1 MIVTTIPGA
10 HAQSSSSST
19 SVTTAETLAQEWFT
33 DNFDDNETH
42 LAVGVNSALKNLTS
56 SDVMCYGFPSVQRR
70 TKEASPNG
78 GCPEIYTAVNA
89 SCSCLTTG
97 YSDSDTWEFHVTL
110 RTDEGSEKY
119 PTTLTSSDVLAVDSI
134 RTLLVPSN
142 LTTLRFVGEGTYPQ
156 TITFVPQDQG
166 LPGSTL
172 PIAKVEDGSIGIT
185 TVSLENI
192 NLSSITQSVSTFFPS
207 TTLNITLRNCN
218 MIKFGYD
225 FFDGLDSVRYLDMSS
240 NHLTAAYVGS
250 SIAHSCSNQF
260 CAVEVLNLTNN
271 SISTFPTVVFN
282 VDNLQELYIAEND
295 ITDFNISSTVFSAI
309 QALVAFDSDLP
320 DESTAC
326 TDGTWQTAHN
336 RKFCVTND
344 TATAAD
350 TSSNDSSSLTIGLVA
365 GGCAIVIIIVALVA
379 WRYLSHKKTHRMS
392 SSKNDF
398 YSQEFGDT
406 LDFDDTQVQVDPV
419 FLNDPVIVTN
429 RIDQKLLKMGRCIS
443 KEALSYLH
451 ALKPKIIHRD
461 LKSKNVLLNMYLE
474 AKLSDFGISRMRYLV
489 ETHMTA
495 GVGTSFWIAPEVLLG
510 RDYDEA
516 ADIFSFGVV
525 LSEIDTDDYPYW
537 NDKNTSN
544 RGKIQEAEIL
554 SLVAEGKLRPSFS
567 NDCPKA
573 ILDLAD
579 CCLQKNPEDR
589 PNAAEIVVIL
599 EHMIHAS
606 ERSSSSL
613 QSGAWSVTS
622 SDEEAQRLRQ
632 EVKHLTSELQ
642 ELQFRTL
649 SPEDV
654 AFLDPAMQRIVVENR
669 LLTSVAKGE
678 QLKVATAQS
687 LLAASLGPQES
698 HPLYTQICLTK
709 SWSERRKSLM
719 AVRQQKLQDAYGF
732 LMGRFEDPDKPHT
745 SDHRYETPE
754 GDICAVHAEVIHFPR
769 VESLDKVWEAVIF
782 HYNNIEIDIS
792 EKLGHMTV
800 RDDYDSIEGIVH
812 NIRVLSH
819 SENCTSVE
827 SSIVTFSHFFTEDD
841 EGFGGQPCGV
851 LSIDCIDE
859 DELYPYY
866 PEKRVRL
873 DTSGAIVLTANREGD
888 GELVAF
894 WEGYVDYIGS
904 KTCKHYYDMVR
915 DARERGCGEKDK
927 ALRGTECREMFQWYV
942 DNKEVVETDCYELKG
957 SKPFYREF
965 VYYDFNGTTGLVLN
979 GKAATSSCAPFKPTD
994 YSKYAGAADVREAT
1008 LEVTLTE
1015 QLEAIRLETRDTENH
1030 TTSGRIAVE
1039 TAMLGHRDVFQASE
1053 EKRRC
1058 PVRLRLTA
1066 SQPHQVSSVWYAQQ
1080 LPVLQ
1085 GFETRFTFQITD
1097 QSRRCFEVK
1106 DQNFGL
1112 HEYQSCAVHGGD
1124 GFAFVLHS
1132 HQNRTATLAAE
1143 GSNMGFAGL
1152 QNSLAIEFD
1161 TWFNDKNAGE
1171 DVFYDHVAIYSRGQ
1185 KSNTDAENAR
1195 MSAAVVHD
1203 LADGKVHVVKIRYYP
1218 ELKYNYMPYFSAT
1231 TNLTKFIK
1239 DVSEGRRV
1247 GTLLVF
1253 MDDGIKNDKPILA
1266 IPINLAATLRLDSD
1280 EAFVGFTAST
1290 SSSWQKHDVLGWY
1303 YCTEPPCLDQYDT
1316 EMTFDFDYN
1325 EQSMY
1330 STASHSNTLYPIFI
1344 YPDTVS
1350 WAKRQAYFAANQ
1362 KVGLVS

>member
-1 MIVTTIPGA
+1 MTPMLLLLLAALYVRPVLPQSLHNEPA
-10 HAQSSSSST
+10 PPRLKFSSSPPPLRLQMQDLCS
-19 SVTTAETLAQEWFT
+19 
-33 DNFDDNETH
+33 NFRIICDFVSQNCNPKAKTQPWM
-42 LAVGVNSALKNLTS
+42 KNPPS
-56 SDVMCYGFPSVQRR
+56 SD
-70 TKEASPNG
+70 
-78 GCPEIYTAVNA
+78 
-89 SCSCLTTG
+89 
-97 YSDSDTWEFHVTL
+97 
-110 RTDEGSEKY
+110 EKPKCIESFNLFY
-119 PTTLTSSDVLAVDSI
+119 QHNKTLTSCI
-134 RTLLVPSN
+134 
-142 LTTLRFVGEGTYPQ
+142 Q
-156 TITFVPQDQG
+156 K
-166 LPGSTL
+166 LP
-172 PIAKVEDGSIGIT
+172 
-185 TVSLENI
+185 
-192 NLSSITQSVSTFFPS
+192 
-207 TTLNITLRNCN
+207 
-218 MIKFGYD
+218 
-225 FFDGLDSVRYLDMSS
+225 
-240 NHLTAAYVGS
+240 
-250 SIAHSCSNQF
+250 
-260 CAVEVLNLTNN
+260 
-271 SISTFPTVVFN
+271 
-282 VDNLQELYIAEND
+282 AESKGK
-295 ITDFNISSTVFSAI
+295 T
-309 QALVAFDSDLP
+309 QALLFL
-320 DESTAC
+320 E
-326 TDGTWQTAHN
+326 
-336 RKFCVTND
+336 
-344 TATAAD
+344 
-350 TSSNDSSSLTIGLVA
+350 
-365 GGCAIVIIIVALVA
+365 
-379 WRYLSHKKTHRMS
+379 
-392 SSKNDF
+392 F
-398 YSQEFGDT
+398 YSAWQ
-406 LDFDDTQVQVDPV
+406 QQ
-419 FLNDPVIVTN
+419 NAC
-429 RIDQKLLKMGRCIS
+429 KLF
-443 KEALSYLH
+443 H
-451 ALKPKIIHRD
+451 AT
-461 LKSKNVLLNMYLE
+461 E
-474 AKLSDFGISRMRYLV
+474 AKAATECS
-489 ETHMTA
+489 
-495 GVGTSFWIAPEVLLG
+495 GVNVH
-510 RDYDEA
+510 
-516 ADIFSFGVV
+516 
-525 LSEIDTDDYPYW
+525 
-537 NDKNTSN
+537 
-544 RGKIQEAEIL
+544 
-554 SLVAEGKLRPSFS
+554 RP
-567 NDCPKA
+567 
-573 ILDLAD
+573 
-579 CCLQKNPEDR
+579 
-589 PNAAEIVVIL
+589 
-599 EHMIHAS
+599 
-606 ERSSSSL
+606 
-613 QSGAWSVTS
+613 W
-622 SDEEAQRLRQ
+622 
-632 EVKHLTSELQ
+632 
-642 ELQFRTL
+642 
-649 SPEDV
+649 
-654 AFLDPAMQRIVVENR
+654 MQ
-669 LLTSVAKGE
+669 T
-678 QLKVATAQS
+678 TW
-687 LLAASLGPQES
+687 
-698 HPLYTQICLTK
+698 PLYC
-709 SWSERRKSLM
+709 
-719 AVRQQKLQDAYGF
+719 
-732 LMGRFEDPDKPHT
+732 H
-745 SDHRYETPE
+745 
-754 GDICAVHAEVIHFPR
+754 EVFTM
-769 VESLDKVWEAVIF
+769 
-782 HYNNIEIDIS
+782 YNSTRHE
-792 EKLGHMTV
+792 L
-800 RDDYDSIEGIVH
+800 
-812 NIRVLSH
+812 
-819 SENCTSVE
+819 
-827 SSIVTFSHFFTEDD
+827 
-841 EGFGGQPCGV
+841 
-851 LSIDCIDE
+851 
-859 DELYPYY
+859 DELCDRTPNS
-866 PEKRVRL
+866 E
-873 DTSGAIVLTANREGD
+873 
-888 GELVAF
+888 AF

-942 DNKEVVETDCYELKG
+942 DNKENKWSHFNNRISRDRFRRRRMRIRAVCAILLFPAPSTVDA
-957 SKPFYREF
+957 EF

>member
-443 KEALSYLH
+443 KGGFGLVFMGEYKGRRVAIKKIRPDRSVTTAEIETFLKEIVMMAVLYHPRIVEFIGVAWDNLRHLSAVTEFMDNGDLREVLHGYKLKGERLSWESHKATIALHIAEALSYLH

-589 PNAAEIVVIL
+589 PTAAEIVVIL

-622 SDEEAQRLRQ
+622 SD
-632 EVKHLTSELQ
+632 V
-642 ELQFRTL
+642 
-649 SPEDV
+649 
-654 AFLDPAMQRIVVENR
+654 
-669 LLTSVAKGE
+669 
-678 QLKVATAQS
+678 
-687 LLAASLGPQES
+687 
-698 HPLYTQICLTK
+698 
-709 SWSERRKSLM
+709 
-719 AVRQQKLQDAYGF
+719 
-732 LMGRFEDPDKPHT
+732 
-745 SDHRYETPE
+745 
-754 GDICAVHAEVIHFPR
+754 
-769 VESLDKVWEAVIF
+769 
-782 HYNNIEIDIS
+782 
-792 EKLGHMTV
+792 
-800 RDDYDSIEGIVH
+800 
-812 NIRVLSH
+812 
-819 SENCTSVE
+819 
-827 SSIVTFSHFFTEDD
+827 
-841 EGFGGQPCGV
+841 
-851 LSIDCIDE
+851 
-859 DELYPYY
+859 
-866 PEKRVRL
+866 
-873 DTSGAIVLTANREGD
+873 GA
-888 GELVAF
+888 
-894 WEGYVDYIGS
+894 GS
-904 KTCKHYYDMVR
+904 
-915 DARERGCGEKDK
+915 
-927 ALRGTECREMFQWYV
+927 
-942 DNKEVVETDCYELKG
+942 
-957 SKPFYREF
+957 
-965 VYYDFNGTTGLVLN
+965 
-979 GKAATSSCAPFKPTD
+979 
-994 YSKYAGAADVREAT
+994 
-1008 LEVTLTE
+1008 
-1015 QLEAIRLETRDTENH
+1015 
-1030 TTSGRIAVE
+1030 
-1039 TAMLGHRDVFQASE
+1039 
-1053 EKRRC
+1053 
-1058 PVRLRLTA
+1058 
-1066 SQPHQVSSVWYAQQ
+1066 
-1080 LPVLQ
+1080 
-1085 GFETRFTFQITD
+1085 
-1097 QSRRCFEVK
+1097 
-1106 DQNFGL
+1106 
-1112 HEYQSCAVHGGD
+1112 
-1124 GFAFVLHS
+1124 
-1132 HQNRTATLAAE
+1132 
-1143 GSNMGFAGL
+1143 
-1152 QNSLAIEFD
+1152 
-1161 TWFNDKNAGE
+1161 
-1171 DVFYDHVAIYSRGQ
+1171 
-1185 KSNTDAENAR
+1185 
-1195 MSAAVVHD
+1195 
-1203 LADGKVHVVKIRYYP
+1203 
-1218 ELKYNYMPYFSAT
+1218 
-1231 TNLTKFIK
+1231 
-1239 DVSEGRRV
+1239 
-1247 GTLLVF
+1247 
-1253 MDDGIKNDKPILA
+1253 
-1266 IPINLAATLRLDSD
+1266 
-1280 EAFVGFTAST
+1280 
-1290 SSSWQKHDVLGWY
+1290 
-1303 YCTEPPCLDQYDT
+1303 
-1316 EMTFDFDYN
+1316 
-1325 EQSMY
+1325 
-1330 STASHSNTLYPIFI
+1330 
-1344 YPDTVS
+1344 
-1350 WAKRQAYFAANQ
+1350 
-1362 KVGLVS
+1362 

>member
-443 KEALSYLH
+443 KGGFGNVM
-451 ALKPKIIHRD
+451 KKQ
-461 LKSKNVLLNMYLE
+461 KSTY
-474 AKLSDFGISRMRYLV
+474 
-489 ETHMTA
+489 TA
-495 GVGTSFWIAPEVLLG
+495 
-510 RDYDEA
+510 R
-516 ADIFSFGVV
+516 
-525 LSEIDTDDYPYW
+525 
-537 NDKNTSN
+537 
-544 RGKIQEAEIL
+544 R
-554 SLVAEGKLRPSFS
+554 
-567 NDCPKA
+567 
-573 ILDLAD
+573 
-579 CCLQKNPEDR
+579 
-589 PNAAEIVVIL
+589 
-599 EHMIHAS
+599 
-606 ERSSSSL
+606 
-613 QSGAWSVTS
+613 
-622 SDEEAQRLRQ
+622 EEAQRLRQ

-888 GELVAF
+888 GELVVTLRRAAF
-894 WEGYVDYIGS
+894 VKLYNPQFPLS
-904 KTCKHYYDMVR
+904 
-915 DARERGCGEKDK
+915 
-927 ALRGTECREMFQWYV
+927 
-942 DNKEVVETDCYELKG
+942 
-957 SKPFYREF
+957 
-965 VYYDFNGTTGLVLN
+965 
-979 GKAATSSCAPFKPTD
+979 
-994 YSKYAGAADVREAT
+994 EAT
-1008 LEVTLTE
+1008 RQELQAGIGRWGDVLMK
-1015 QLEAIRLETRDTENH
+1015 AIRSYVYGAL
-1030 TTSGRIAVE
+1030 
-1039 TAMLGHRDVFQASE
+1039 
-1053 EKRRC
+1053 
-1058 PVRLRLTA
+1058 
-1066 SQPHQVSSVWYAQQ
+1066 
-1080 LPVLQ
+1080 
-1085 GFETRFTFQITD
+1085 
-1097 QSRRCFEVK
+1097 
-1106 DQNFGL
+1106 
-1112 HEYQSCAVHGGD
+1112 
-1124 GFAFVLHS
+1124 
-1132 HQNRTATLAAE
+1132 
-1143 GSNMGFAGL
+1143 
-1152 QNSLAIEFD
+1152 
-1161 TWFNDKNAGE
+1161 
-1171 DVFYDHVAIYSRGQ
+1171 
-1185 KSNTDAENAR
+1185 
-1195 MSAAVVHD
+1195 
-1203 LADGKVHVVKIRYYP
+1203 
-1218 ELKYNYMPYFSAT
+1218 
-1231 TNLTKFIK
+1231 
-1239 DVSEGRRV
+1239 
-1247 GTLLVF
+1247 
-1253 MDDGIKNDKPILA
+1253 
-1266 IPINLAATLRLDSD
+1266 
-1280 EAFVGFTAST
+1280 
-1290 SSSWQKHDVLGWY
+1290 
-1303 YCTEPPCLDQYDT
+1303 
-1316 EMTFDFDYN
+1316 
-1325 EQSMY
+1325 
-1330 STASHSNTLYPIFI
+1330 
-1344 YPDTVS
+1344 
-1350 WAKRQAYFAANQ
+1350 
-1362 KVGLVS
+1362 